1 VNVSEL
7 LNIVN
12 ALVPIE
18 YAFEDDYV
26 GITIGS
32 EQSEVNGI
40 VVGHEL
46 EKSLLKYCND
56 KNINT
61 VISYHPPS
69 FKKVVEDDGTETLIP
84 EIITKEFMDNQINV
98 ITLHT
103 AQDVCEG
110 GNADTLVEIFNLK
123 NTKTFAHTF
132 DNFGAGRIGE
142 IKGMSNDEFKK
153 LVEYKLNTNSIRT
166 NEYFDNLKEI
176 NKIAILPG
184 SGTQFIDEILEEVDV
199 FVTGDISHRYLLKA
213 DDANLGLL
221 QVGHI
226 TTEIPGMKK
235 FVENLNKALNQ
246 ELDYLYK
253 DFYE

>member
-1 VNVSEL
+1 MNVSEL

-46 EKSLLKYCND
+46 ETSLLKYCND

-69 FKKVVEDDGTETLIP
+69 FKKVLEDDGTETLIP
-84 EIITKEFMDNQINV
+84 EIITQEFMDNQINV

-132 DNFGAGRIGE
+132 GNFGAGRIGE

-153 LVEYKLNTNSIRT
+153 LV
-166 NEYFDNLKEI
+166 
-176 NKIAILPG
+176 ALPPWPENWSATSSSRSVA
-184 SGTQFIDEILEEVDV
+184 SGRRFSTRSSARSRSAA
-199 FVTGDISHRYLLKA
+199 GISS
-213 DDANLGLL
+213 
-221 QVGHI
+221 
-226 TTEIPGMKK
+226 
-235 FVENLNKALNQ
+235 
-246 ELDYLYK
+246 
-253 DFYE
+253 

>member
-1 VNVSEL
+1 MNVSEL

-69 FKKVVEDDGTETLIP
+69 FKKVLEDDGTETLIP

-103 AQDVCEG
+103 AQDVCKG
-110 GNADTLVEIFNLK
+110 GNAEIGR
-123 NTKTFAHTF
+123 AH
-132 DNFGAGRIGE
+132 
-142 IKGMSNDEFKK
+142 
-153 LVEYKLNTNSIRT
+153 V
-166 NEYFDNLKEI
+166 
-176 NKIAILPG
+176 
-184 SGTQFIDEILEEVDV
+184 
-199 FVTGDISHRYLLKA
+199 
-213 DDANLGLL
+213 
-221 QVGHI
+221 
-226 TTEIPGMKK
+226 
-235 FVENLNKALNQ
+235 
-246 ELDYLYK
+246 
-253 DFYE
+253 

>member
-1 VNVSEL
+1 MNVSEL

-40 VVGHEL
+40 VVVHEL

-61 VISYHPPS
+61 VISYHPPAI
-69 FKKVVEDDGTETLIP
+69 KKVLENDGTETVIP

-132 DNFGAGRIGE
+132 GNFGAGRIGE
-142 IKGMSNDEFKK
+142 IKSMSNVEFKK

-166 NEYFDNLKEI
+166 C
-176 NKIAILPG
+176 
-184 SGTQFIDEILEEVDV
+184 
-199 FVTGDISHRYLLKA
+199 LLYTSPSPR
-213 DDANLGLL
+213 DRG
-221 QVGHI
+221 
-226 TTEIPGMKK
+226 
-235 FVENLNKALNQ
+235 
-246 ELDYLYK
+246 
-253 DFYE
+253 